1 MVGGGYSGHMIN
13 KMGIFEDTVPMCIDY
28 YLFTFIMESFDMY
41 YETGMAMNARE
52 SENYLPISYSS
63 SASK

>member
-1 MVGGGYSGHMIN
+1 MIN
-13 KMGIFEDTVPMCIDY
+13 KMAIFEDTVPMCIDY
-28 YLFTFIMESFDMY
+28 YLFTFIMESFDMC

-52 SENYLPISYSS
+52 SENYLPISHSS